1 MGVTRVVVGGQSGSD
16 TENCSSNTRLN
27 DAIICQFYFGFP
39 PSLAKGLKAEDLIE
53 GYLSLLHIW
62 ENSLGQ
68 PIRCMILKDCQ
79 SNSSWI
85 PYAAN
90 EIARTPEFRQA
101 RGIRIKT
108 SALNGFTMLLNKN

>member
-1 MGVTRVVVGGQSGSD
+1 MRVC
-16 TENCSSNTRLN
+16 E
-27 DAIICQFYFGFP
+27 
-39 PSLAKGLKAEDLIE
+39 AEDLIE

-108 SALNGFTMLLNKN
+108 SAFYEGASERMLSFKLSFHAQTES